1 MGRLQL
7 IVDGSTLRILSSF
20 LKMGDL
26 HAEGVTSMELLER
39 QREPLPELDA
49 LYLLMPGPQN
59 VELVLKDF
67 AALGT
72 PQHRQ
77 VHLGFCDA
85 LPMDLMARLAE
96 PASGTTREVPGGSA
110 AQLRRNPGPWLPLRH
125 ARRRARTL
133 PGRRR
138 RARR

>member
-85 LPMDLMARLAE
+85 LPM
-96 PASGTTREVPGGSA
+96 
-110 AQLRRNPGPWLPLRH
+110 
-125 ARRRARTL
+125 RRASIWHH
-133 PGRRR
+133 
-138 RARR
+138 A